1 MELTIA
7 VITAFVGVLNEG
19 TKSIAKALG
28 KDINRYIP
36 IFSILYGTILGVC
49 GFFLPDTKVG
59 ANLIESVIIGISAGL
74 ASTGCHQVFHQ
85 LSSKPEEIIDDGIVY
100 KDPLPDDEKLE
111 DLINTATDA
120 INNIADQSDD
130 DDDDGYYEV

>member
-100 KDPLPDDEKLE
+100 KDPLSDDEKLE